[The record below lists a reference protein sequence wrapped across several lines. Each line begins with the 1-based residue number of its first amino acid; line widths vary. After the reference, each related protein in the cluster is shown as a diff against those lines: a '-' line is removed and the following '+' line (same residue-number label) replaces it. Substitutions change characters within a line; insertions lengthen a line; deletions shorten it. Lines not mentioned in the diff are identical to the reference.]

1 MATML
6 VFHEVEDVDEWL
18 RSPRREEIFSPIGV
32 TVRLFRDPQGSNRV
46 GMILEVPDMAAF
58 EEMLASDPDME
69 AAKADGVRTKTAV
82 FLNEA

>member
-69 AAKADGVRTKTAV
+69 AAKADGVRIDTAV